1 VVEDGPGGS
10 TKTEDDCDPSA
21 GEGGSGL
28 GADSQTTSVCGTDAV
43 PRAGSDRCTK
53 SAMISVRARDRP
65 GAKSVLAVVS
75 PKTAIGIP
83 T

>member
-10 TKTEDDCDPSA
+10 AKTEGDCDPSA

-28 GADSQTTSVCGTDAV
+28 GVDSQTTSVCGMDAV
-43 PRAGSDRCTK
+43 PRVGFGTCTK

-65 GAKSVLAVVS
+65 GAKSVLAVMS
-75 PKTAIGIP
+75 PKTAICIP